1 MAAPIFLFLIALC
14 ARAATFS
21 LFPDPAYPNSFYYVD
36 LARQLAAGHGFN
48 VDFIWNF
55 VEVGGRLPDA
65 AAATLPIPSNAH
77 WMPLAAVVQV
87 PFIWLLG
94 ATPLAS
100 ALPFWLA
107 AAATAPVTW
116 WICLDAGR
124 PRWQAFA
131 AALLVA
137 VPGGVTPYLAQAD
150 NFSLFMLLG
159 ALSLWACA
167 RGLRGDRRAFV
178 LGGLVVGLATL
189 SRNDGILL
197 GIPFAIA
204 FVLERWRSWRHSPS
218 EGAARPTTAET
229 QAAPPNAIGW
239 QAALGCAALFLIA
252 VAPWYLR
259 QLEVFGSLSPSA
271 ASGRILW
278 ITDYRQLYSVTGD
291 TTLSSFL
298 NQGLGSL
305 LESRVG
311 GLAAAAGIFVAMP
324 LLVFLAPFTGIGAWT
339 MKRDPNIW
347 PWLVYGI
354 SLLLFSGLLFAVH
367 VPYGTFLHSAVALL
381 PHAYLL
387 SIAGIG
393 IAVTWVA
400 RHRRS
405 WNAPRAMRVF
415 AAMAVGVVAV
425 AGVAGTLLVVK
436 QWRTEQSLRETLSA
450 AIDTAPA
457 TDRVMSPDA
466 GGYRYLTGH
475 EGVVTPDDPLPVV
488 EETLRRYDIRW
499 LALEAD
505 HITPA
510 LAPILAGTD
519 RPTWLSAP
527 LVEVPPDPQIAAGG
541 QPGSDL
547 PRGAVYAV
555 CLDAGD
561 QRCNGT
567 ASTPKSNS
575 APSAGSAAGDDVT
588 PVASPTALLAMPH
601 VSMQPAPEGAS
612 GVRR

>member
-1 MAAPIFLFLIALC
+1 MAVPVFLFLIALC
-14 ARAATFS
+14 ARAATFT
-21 LFPDPAYPNSFYYVD
+21 LFPDPAYPDSFYYVD
-36 LARQLAAGHGFN
+36 LARQLAAGHGFS

-77 WMPLAAVVQV
+77 WMPLAAIVQV

-116 WICLDAGR
+116 WICIDAGR

-131 AALLVA
+131 AALLIA

-178 LGGLVVGLATL
+178 LGGLLVGLATL

-204 FVLERWRSWRHSPS
+204 FLLERWRSWRHTTNEESSQRAVKETESPATP
-218 EGAARPTTAET
+218 GPTNKSPAT
-229 QAAPPNAIGW
+229 NSIGW
-239 QAALGCAALFLIA
+239 RAALGCMALFLIA

-259 QLEVFGSLSPSA
+259 QMEVFGSLSPSA

-278 ITDYRQLYSVTGD
+278 ITDYQQLYSVTGN

-298 NQGLGSL
+298 AQGLGPL

-324 LLVFLAPFTGIGAWT
+324 LLVFLAPFTGIGAWV

-347 PWLVYGI
+347 PWLVYAV

-387 SIAGIG
+387 SLAGIG

-400 RHRRS
+400 RHRRN

-415 AAMAVGVVAV
+415 GAMAVAVVV
-425 AGVAGTLLVVK
+425 IVGIAGTLIVVK
-436 QWRTEQSLRETLSA
+436 QWRAEQSLRETLSA
-450 AIDTAPA
+450 AIDAAPA

-488 EETLRRYDIRW
+488 EEALRLYDIRW

-519 RPTWLSAP
+519 RPAWLSAP
-527 LVEVPPDPQIAAGG
+527 LVEVPPDPQSAAGG

-547 PRGAVYAV
+547 PRGAIYAV
-555 CLDAGD
+555 CLDPGD
-561 QRCNGT
+561 QRCSNT
-567 ASTPKSNS
+567 ASTPN
-575 APSAGSAAGDDVT
+575 
-588 PVASPTALLAMPH
+588 
-601 VSMQPAPEGAS
+601 GAS
-612 GVRR
+612 VVHP